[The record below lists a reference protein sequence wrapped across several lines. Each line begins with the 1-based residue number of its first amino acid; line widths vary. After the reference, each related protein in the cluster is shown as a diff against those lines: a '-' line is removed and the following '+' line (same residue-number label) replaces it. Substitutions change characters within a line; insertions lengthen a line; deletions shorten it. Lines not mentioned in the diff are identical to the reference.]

1 MLRRDGE
8 RHIALRI
15 DGNDHELGG
24 WIFDDYERLAE
35 IRFGFVPEHYMV
47 CISKEYIER
56 LMECSR
62 WFKAETNRYRDQ
74 EKEIHHAESRM
85 VSLAGVQVET

>member
-1 MLRRDGE
+1 MWRCVGLGARGQGCILHELKPRQVLRRDGE
-8 RHIALRI
+8 RDLALRI

-56 LMECSR
+56 L
-62 WFKAETNRYRDQ
+62 
-74 EKEIHHAESRM
+74 
-85 VSLAGVQVET
+85 VE